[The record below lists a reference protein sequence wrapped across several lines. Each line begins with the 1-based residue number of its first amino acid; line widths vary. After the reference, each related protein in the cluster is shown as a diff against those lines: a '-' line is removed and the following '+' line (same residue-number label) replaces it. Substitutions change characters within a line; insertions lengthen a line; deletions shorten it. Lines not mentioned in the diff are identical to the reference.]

1 MKSMKAKTSLTL
13 KNIFNL
19 DLNLNDNL
27 DYLGLKGQE
36 LFFSVSDV
44 LSIKEIKNLKGNGI
58 SGKLI

>member
-36 LFFSVSDV
+36 LFLDFDEIGVFVKIRRRDLMVS
-44 LSIKEIKNLKGNGI
+44 K
-58 SGKLI
+58 